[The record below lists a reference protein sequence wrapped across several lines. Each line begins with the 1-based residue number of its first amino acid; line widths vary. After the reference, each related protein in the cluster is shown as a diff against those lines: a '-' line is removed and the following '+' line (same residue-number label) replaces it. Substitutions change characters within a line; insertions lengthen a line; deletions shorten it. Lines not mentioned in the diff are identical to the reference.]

1 MNSQTERTRLAW
13 RRTILALL
21 VVGGIGAVHLA
32 TVGLVELA
40 VLSGLVTVGG
50 CVAAMRRLTVLRVE
64 GTPLPSWEPA
74 VLTVSSCLLAL
85 SVIFAR

>member
-32 TVGLVELA
+32 TIGLAQLA
-40 VLSGLVTVGG
+40 LTCGVVTAVG
-50 CVAAMRRLTVLRVE
+50 CVPAVRRLTVLRESAPVA
-64 GTPLPSWEPA
+64 TWEPA
-74 VLTVSSCLLAL
+74 VLTVSGCLLAL
-85 SVIFAR
+85 AVVFAP

>member
-32 TVGLVELA
+32 TIGLVHLAMISGVVTAIGCVPAVRRLA
-40 VLSGLVTVGG
+40 VLRTSAP
-50 CVAAMRRLTVLRVE
+50 VAT
-64 GTPLPSWEPA
+64 WEPA
-74 VLTVSSCLLAL
+74 VLTVSGCLLAL
-85 SVIFAR
+85 AVVFAP